1 MAYAKGSKKSGIS
14 GTVITILVVLA
25 LLVTG
30 VGSIFT
36 GYVSAVNSG
45 AQMEATIEQ
54 LDRNSEN
61 RLSAYVTKI
70 KTMAQVP
77 DKYIDGLTKVVRE
90 TFQGRYGAPG
100 EDRSGKLMNWI
111 TEQNLQVDSKIYLRL
126 QDEISAGQE
135 EFAIAQARKLE
146 QCKMYKT
153 ALNFFWQGMFLKW
166 AGYPKAD
173 LAKLCQVVS
182 STEAQSAF
190 ATGVQDTLKL

>member
-1 MAYAKGSKKSGIS
+1 MTASKNAIS
-14 GTVITILVVLA
+14 GKLIAVL
-25 LLVTG
+25 LLVAALVLVG
-30 VGSIFT
+30 GSIFT
-36 GYVSAVNSG
+36 GYVSATNDG
-45 AQMEATIEQ
+45 ARMEATIEQ

-100 EDRSGKLMNWI
+100 EDRAGKVMSWI

-135 EFAIAQARKLE
+135 EFAIAQTRKLE
-146 QCKMYKT
+146 QCAVYKT
-153 ALNFFWQGMFLKW
+153 ALNYFWQGMFLKW

-173 LAKLCQVVS
+173 LSKLCQVVS
-182 STEAQSAF
+182 TTEAQSAF
-190 ATGVQDTLKL
+190 ANGVQDTLKL